1 MAKQRQKTPIKFVE
15 DTQNS
20 KLVDKRDYHAATT
33 YSQVGPT
40 CPRSCWF
47 HPNSY
52 HKAKWPKGWRHCFA
66 SIGRAAFSTR
76 EEAFE
81 GATYDDAGLAIVRHR
96 IDAAL
101 YSHRIGDEII
111 DLFRWHTGGD
121 ILHPATQELW
131 VEHVDLI
138 VWAAEQMR
146 ELGIP
151 LIGYTAAWHYAGAE
165 RLKPYFLASV
175 QDREAATEALAAGW
189 HLAYGVLRDRLE
201 EETEWL
207 RAQGEKVI
215 FCAEQSKKAR
225 SCADCGWCAFVDPLK
240 IHMHKYSTYMLYR
253 KKFGI
258 ELPGSTMFV
267 VH

>member
-1 MAKQRQKTPIKFVE
+1 V
-15 DTQNS
+15 
-20 KLVDKRDYHAATT
+20 
-33 YSQVGPT
+33 
-40 CPRSCWF
+40 
-47 HPNSY
+47 
-52 HKAKWPKGWRHCFA
+52 
-66 SIGRAAFSTR
+66 
-76 EEAFE
+76 AFE

-96 IDAAL
+96 IDTTL

-121 ILHPATQELW
+121 ILHPDTGQVW

-151 LIGYTAAWHYAGAE
+151 LIGYTAAWDYAGAG

-175 QDREAATEALAAGW
+175 QDRSSATKALAAGW

-201 EETEWL
+201 EEMAWL
-207 RAQGEKVI
+207 RAQGETVI

-267 VH
+267 VHS